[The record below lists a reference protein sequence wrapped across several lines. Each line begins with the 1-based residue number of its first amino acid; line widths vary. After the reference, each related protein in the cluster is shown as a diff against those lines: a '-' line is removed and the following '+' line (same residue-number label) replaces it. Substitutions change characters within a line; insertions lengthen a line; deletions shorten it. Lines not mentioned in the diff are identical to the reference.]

1 MDLSIFGYY
10 QMEEIRLGLVKNL
23 DVAVYASPEFNSD
36 QMRKMRKELEKS
48 SSPKKLEI

>member
-1 MDLSIFGYY
+1 MA
-10 QMEEIRLGLVKNL
+10 EIRQGLERNL
-23 DVAVYASPEFNSD
+23 DVSVYAKPEFNSD